1 VIEKQMSKK
10 VTARIGYDDGHIEIG
25 IQTGIPLVGMVWMKI
40 DAQELFMVGDV
51 LNQAFEHLKAL
62 GELKPRRREGAGEGV
77 GGNGDVQNPSRYTH
91 RR

>member
-1 VIEKQMSKK
+1 VIEKKMSEK

-40 DAQELFMVGDV
+40 EANELFMVGDV

-62 GELKPRRREGAGEGV
+62 GQLKPRRRAEQQI
-77 GGNGDVQNPSRYTH
+77 GGNGEMPDNPRYI
-91 RR
+91 RRR